1 MSTIIKGMMLGA
13 HSASSGCWGQGGSL
27 RRWPCPQGCPPCP
40 QQTHRGPDGD
50 RRDTLG
56 ALRAGAGRCGHHQPP
71 HRGHPGERG
80 LGRGCLVSV
89 CVSPVCPMS
98 PPPLLRTP
106 MQCQPP
112 PSWGAGSGDLG
123 LPSYGWSQEGTVLK
137 LVTGWECPQGSGG
150 RGVWA
155 GRWGGGMGCED
166 RGVRPDSRP
175 PPSPQ
180 GSGVPLHRHPEGES
194 RGWHWW
200 QRWH

>member
-56 ALRAGAGRCGHHQPP
+56 ALGAGAGRCGHHQPP

-112 PSWGAGSGDLG
+112 HHGVQVAEIWGYQAMAGPKKGQSSSWSLGGNVPKGLGDMGCGQAGGG
-123 LPSYGWSQEGTVLK
+123 GH
-137 LVTGWECPQGSGG
+137 GG
-150 RGVWA
+150 RGQGGPPRFTPSSFSPGVWCPTA
-155 GRWGGGMGCED
+155 
-166 RGVRPDSRP
+166 S
-175 PPSPQ
+175 PS
-180 GSGVPLHRHPEGES
+180 
-194 RGWHWW
+194 
-200 QRWH
+200 